1 MNFGL
6 FSYWYA
12 TFGWFPFICFTG
24 WLVIICIMIN
34 CKKHDNKLAT
44 RLTSKTTEKVI
55 NDSTI
60 KTRSNNEH
68 TSQIIVANHLNYP
81 SDVSLKKQK
90 IISFVCLLISG
101 LCLVIAL
108 CYRGYIDS
116 QVASA
121 IRSNKI
127 VKVKK
132 EKIAKYV
139 YDEKTKSYLVMTT
152 NGKSFDTNT
161 PLANTVVI
169 KHNKIAKN
177 NKAHKSMTLYTREPQ
192 YKYRNYPLF
201 GGNTPKHILSITN
214 YKTGK
219 SVN

>member
-1 MNFGL
+1 MSFGL

-24 WLVIICIMIN
+24 WLVIICIIIN
-34 CKKHDNKLAT
+34 CKKHDNKLAV
-44 RLTSKTTEKVI
+44 RLTNKTTEKVI
-55 NDSTI
+55 DNSTT
-60 KTRSNNEH
+60 KTGSNTEH
-68 TSQIIVANHLNYP
+68 TSQIIVSNRPNYP
-81 SDVSLKKQK
+81 SDASLKKQK
-90 IISFVCLLISG
+90 IISFVCFLISCF
-101 LCLVIAL
+101 CLLIAL
-108 CYRGYIDS
+108 CYREYIDS

-139 YDEKTKSYLVMTT
+139 YDEKTKSYLVMTA

-169 KHNKIAKN
+169 KHNKIAKG

-192 YKYRNYPLF
+192 HKYRNYPLF
-201 GGNTPKHILSITN
+201 GGNTPKHILNITN
-214 YKTGK
+214 YKVGK
-219 SVN
+219 NTN